1 MEDII
6 GGRPVMS
13 YPGAKGGFRLRYGR
27 TRDSG
32 LASMAIHPA
41 TMEIVEFL
49 AIGTQMKIEKPGK
62 GNCVVPCDSI
72 EGPIVKL
79 KNGDVIQ
86 VNDVSKAIS
95 IRRDVNEI
103 IFLGDMLVAFGEYL
117 RGNIPLDVS
126 AWCEEWWAQEIEA
139 SEYFK
144 ETHDTFGIDFNE
156 NMELNALLKLDID
169 AKKAFDIAKKQ
180 IHHFIL
186 SLHFIIMM

>member
-32 LASMAIHPA
+32 LASMAIHPS

-49 AIGTQMKIEKPGK
+49 AIGTQMKIEKPGI

-126 AWCEEWWAQEIEA
+126 ACCE
-139 SEYFK
+139 
-144 ETHDTFGIDFNE
+144 
-156 NMELNALLKLDID
+156 
-169 AKKAFDIAKKQ
+169 
-180 IHHFIL
+180 
-186 SLHFIIMM
+186 